1 MLIKVSENLTRVTVA
16 SFSPEPKLF
25 NKEIFTLYFEASLK
39 PDFTWWLRILTNAL
53 LSLLLSSL
61 LSVLYL
67 KLTFAI
73 TFHNY
78 EKRINVSS

>member
-39 PDFTWWLRILTNAL
+39 PDFTWWLRILKNA
-53 LSLLLSSL
+53 LLLSS